1 MLLKQTL
8 LEQEENT
15 AKHRISRLQR
25 DRDCGVI
32 TDEEYEEK
40 YETVMQNLRLRYA
53 SIMWHSDFQD
63 TDWFWF

>member
-1 MLLKQTL
+1 MLLKVAL
-8 LEQEENT
+8 LEQEENQ

-53 SIMWHSDFQD
+53 DLMGRSAVEREFLD
-63 TDWFWF
+63 TD